1 MAPVARVSMT
11 VLLKVQNL
19 SKHFGGVAA
28 LKDCSLALGKG
39 DVTGLIG
46 PNGAGKTTL
55 LNIISGLVKPDTGS
69 VHFDGQDVTGQPMHR
84 VASLGLVRTFQ
95 IVRELSGLTVLENL
109 LLAPVHQRG
118 EAISGALLGR
128 SIVRDQEQRNAVKAR
143 AILKRIGL
151 WKLADQSAS
160 ALSGGQKKLLELAR
174 VLLLKPTL
182 VLLDEPAAGVAP
194 PLLKD
199 IIQLIRELQAD
210 GLSFGIVEHD
220 MHLVGEICDQVHVLA
235 EGTTLVSGSF
245 AEVTADARVIDA
257 YLGFAI

>member
-1 MAPVARVSMT
+1 MT
-11 VLLKVQNL
+11 PLLEVRHV

-28 LKDCSLALGKG
+28 LDDCSLSLNKG

-55 LNIISGLVKPDTGS
+55 LNVISGLVKCDSGE
-69 VHFDGQDVTGQPMHR
+69 VHFDGQDITALPMHR

-118 EAISGALLGR
+118 EAISGTLFSRAA
-128 SIVRDQEQRNAVKAR
+128 VKQQEQDNATRAR

-151 WKLADQSAS
+151 WKLADHSAS

-174 VLLLKPTL
+174 VLLLEPTL

-199 IIQLIRELQAD
+199 IIALIRELKSD
-210 GLSFGIVEHD
+210 GISFGIVEHD
-220 MHLVGEICDQVHVLA
+220 MHLIGEICDRVHVLA
-235 EGTTLVSGSF
+235 EGKTLTSGSF
-245 AEVTADARVIDA
+245 AEVTADSRVIDA

>member
-1 MAPVARVSMT
+1 MT
-11 VLLKVQNL
+11 ALLKVESV
-19 SKHFGGVAA
+19 SKHFGGIAA
-28 LKDCSLALGKG
+28 LDDCSLSLAKG

-55 LNIISGLVKPDTGS
+55 LNVISGLVRCDTGK
-69 VHFDGQDVTGQPMHR
+69 VYFDGKDVTALPMR
-84 VASLGLVRTFQ
+84 RIASVGLVRTFQ

-109 LLAPVHQRG
+109 LLAPMHQRG
-118 EAISGALLGR
+118 ETVTGTFFDRTS
-128 SIVRDQEQRNAVKAR
+128 VRRQEQNNAVKAR

-174 VLLLKPTL
+174 VLLLEPTL

-199 IIQLIRELQAD
+199 IIQLIRELKAD
-210 GLSFGIVEHD
+210 GISFGIVEHD
-220 MHLVGEICDQVHVLA
+220 MHLIGEICDKVHVLA
-235 EGTTLVSGSF
+235 EGKTLMSGSF

-257 YLGFAI
+257 YLGYAI